1 MLKGLIYT
9 HLGLMIKKM
18 KMVLKLL
25 LVEVTLTL
33 MAVAYNHHNVF
44 YLVDVLS
51 PVHSVIDDEIQQGI
65 PSERIL
71 IG

>member
-44 YLVDVLS
+44 YLVDVLF
-51 PVHSVIDDEIQQGI
+51 QC
-65 PSERIL
+65 IL
-71 IG
+71 SLMTKFNREYLQREF

>member
-1 MLKGLIYT
+1 MKLIVT
-9 HLGLMIKKM
+9 VT
-18 KMVLKLL
+18 VLSD
-25 LVEVTLTL
+25 
-33 MAVAYNHHNVF
+33 HHNVF